1 MKTFEELKNKMTL
14 KPRAGDECE
23 LGTMYFEPDATRDKM
38 IIIRHL
44 DNKLTVE
51 LLPVYVHL
59 YHSIQQWI
67 SNNPEVNQY
76 VFMPNL
82 LEVGKDYF
90 IRQYHVYGTSI
101 RRYINHKEPIEPPD
115 EFEDMVRVVSRE
127 LQAVPEKEK
136 IIARILRRSLLEPTS
151 KTFFT
156 SRYMKKF
163 VIVEPKVTIADI
175 EQWKQEHFSN

>member
-23 LGTMYFEPDATRDKM
+23 LGTMYFDPAATRNT
-38 IIIRHL
+38 ITIIRHL

-51 LLPVYVHL
+51 MLPVYVHL

-67 SNNPEVNQY
+67 ANHPEINQC
-76 VFMPNL
+76 VFMPDL
-82 LEVGKDYF
+82 IEVGEDYF
-90 IRQYHVYGTSI
+90 IRPFHVYHVSTYRYFEEGEDYLEPEEEYEPMIEAVTKELGTASDQEGVI
-101 RRYINHKEPIEPPD
+101 SK
-115 EFEDMVRVVSRE
+115 V
-127 LQAVPEKEK
+127 
-136 IIARILRRSLLEPTS
+136 LRRSLLEPTG
-151 KTFFT
+151 KTFFK
-156 SRYMKKF
+156 SRLGKY